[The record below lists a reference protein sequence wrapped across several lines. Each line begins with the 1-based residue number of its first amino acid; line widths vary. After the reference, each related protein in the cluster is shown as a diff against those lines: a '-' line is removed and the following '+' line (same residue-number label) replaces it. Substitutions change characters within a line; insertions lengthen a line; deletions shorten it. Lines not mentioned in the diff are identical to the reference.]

1 MKTDTHHTD
10 GPDPAARLRP
20 RVLLLAT
27 TLLGL
32 AACDFQEAWSEPS
45 SDTASTPVHVDSIFP
60 IEEEIRR
67 FRDGTEQVE
76 SLSGGE
82 ASKEA
87 LVERLIHALEVEDV
101 ETITSLAMTRNE
113 FAWLYYPHTMYTAR
127 PYELSP
133 ALVWYHQQNRSS
145 RGLTRLLD
153 RYAGETLY
161 YAGFNCPDEGEAFG
175 EGHIWHGCSVLGS
188 LPTGEEVEERIFGSI
203 LEWGGRYKLVSFSNE
218 F

>member
-1 MKTDTHHTD
+1 MKIETHCTGRP
-10 GPDPAARLRP
+10 GPALPFRP
-20 RVLLLAT
+20 
-27 TLLGL
+27 TLLFLVIALLGP
-32 AACDFQEAWSEPS
+32 AACDFREAASEPPS
-45 SDTASTPVHVDSIFP
+45 GVTRTPVHVDSIFP

-67 FRDGTEQVE
+67 FREGTEEVE
-76 SLSGGE
+76 GLSGGE

-87 LVERLIHALEVEDV
+87 LVELLIHALEAEDL
-101 ETITSLAMTRNE
+101 ETITSLALTRDE
-113 FAWLYYPHTMYTAR
+113 FAWLYYPHTMYTTR

-133 ALVWYHQQNRSS
+133 ALVWFHQQNRSS

-161 YAGFNCPDEGEAFG
+161 YAGFNCPDEGEGFG
-175 EGHIWHGCSVLGS
+175 EGHIWHGCTVLGS